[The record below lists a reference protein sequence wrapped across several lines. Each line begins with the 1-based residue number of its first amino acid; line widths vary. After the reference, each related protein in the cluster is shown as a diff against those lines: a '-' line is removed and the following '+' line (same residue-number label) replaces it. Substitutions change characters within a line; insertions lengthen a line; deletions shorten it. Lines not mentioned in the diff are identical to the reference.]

1 MEQTTLV
8 QSILNQSNFRPEDL
22 LSNPDLV
29 QICSQTSM
37 LILPRLLRKL
47 TDVHPKLTKIWLPV
61 TKHLS
66 LHISKIVL
74 EFKRNMRVRSKSYQ
88 KNRFQCNMNLL
99 VWLKPILRLESRG
112 SRRPLLLKRRL
123 RRKLLSFKSSS
134 RMLRPRRKSIRLNN
148 NLKKLKIDLT
158 WLK

>member
-1 MEQTTLV
+1 
-8 QSILNQSNFRPEDL
+8 
-22 LSNPDLV
+22 
-29 QICSQTSM
+29 M

-47 TDVHPKLTKIWLPV
+47 TKIWLPV
-61 TKHLS
+61 TQHLS

-134 RMLRPRRKSIRLNN
+134 RMLRLRRKSIRLNN